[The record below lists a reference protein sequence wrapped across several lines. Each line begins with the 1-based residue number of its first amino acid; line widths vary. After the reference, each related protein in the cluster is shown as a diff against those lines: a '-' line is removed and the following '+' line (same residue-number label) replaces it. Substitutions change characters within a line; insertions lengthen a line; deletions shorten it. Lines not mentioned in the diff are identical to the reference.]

1 MKFQI
6 NKASQVC
13 GDFVNR
19 SRLPG
24 EADSPDVRGRMQK
37 RKIFKK
43 EWQEKFNKTKWKMFA
58 LWIIIENNIVV
69 WRSRSLV
76 MGIVLKYMP

>member
-6 NKASQVC
+6 NKAFKVC

-24 EADSPDVRGRMQK
+24 EADSPDVRGRMQR

-43 EWQEKFNKTKWKMFA
+43 EWQEKFNKTK
-58 LWIIIENNIVV
+58 
-69 WRSRSLV
+69 
-76 MGIVLKYMP
+76 